1 MNHLRYLESK
11 PYSVEQ
17 DLAEFLLRNPP
28 PPAQIR
34 RLSKSLARALA
45 YLDTLNINTDEM
57 DIATVDQGAHEVPG
71 LEAVA
76 HELLQFAYPLV
87 DVAMNFRERVACTVN
102 GKLRPPHVP
111 LPTPQYRLERNEK
124 NTELLSVFRQQEREI
139 NKALIEEVAANA

>member
-45 YLDTLNINTDEM
+45 YLDTLNINTVVPPGGGTYPWPG
-57 DIATVDQGAHEVPG
+57 ITVLGPDAGGMGLYNDLGNVLLETNPSGTAAVGRTPRTPSTPLLEVSG
-71 LEAVA
+71 
-76 HELLQFAYPLV
+76 
-87 DVAMNFRERVACTVN
+87 R
-102 GKLRPPHVP
+102 
-111 LPTPQYRLERNEK
+111 
-124 NTELLSVFRQQEREI
+124 
-139 NKALIEEVAANA
+139 